1 MSQTHFPI
9 HSSVEN
15 THVSIQLG
23 MIAVTCKWKQTSN
36 QTSKQR
42 GICIPMECVKAPE
55 VPEQFRA
62 LVESVLIGQAQEV
75 LKGFVDQE
83 GDAIWEIPQD
93 LFTRVAL
100 VESFQ
105 NRGSNWLSKQE
116 LEISFTSSATWAR
129 ISKKSEFTTNKTY
142 QAAAH
147 GFKDRILKL
156 SGKATRFTPEVCDAI
171 LSKLED
177 SDLETSFGQ
186 FVVERLQ
193 AIKKQSQEVELDLSV
208 L

>member
-1 MSQTHFPI
+1 MTATHFPI
-9 HSSVEN
+9 HSSMEN
-15 THVSIQLG
+15 TTISMKLG
-23 MIAVTCKWKQTSN
+23 EIAITCKWKQTAN

-62 LVESVLIGQAQEV
+62 LVESVLLNQAQEV

-83 GDAIWEIPQD
+83 GDAIWEVPQE
-93 LFTRVAL
+93 LFTRTAL

-105 NRGSNWLSKQE
+105 NRGSSWLSKQE
-116 LEISFTSSATWAR
+116 LEISFTASATWKR
-129 ISKKSEFTTNKTY
+129 IASKQEFQTNKTY

-147 GFKDRILKL
+147 GFKERILKL

-171 LSKLED
+171 LSKLEE
-177 SDLETSFGQ
+177 SDLETGFGQ

-193 AIKKQSQEVELDLSV
+193 QIKKQSQEVELDLSV